1 MSLAEQLEK
10 IRAGSAKRLPE
21 HTRAV
26 MAAGTQA
33 LRDNGLMDRALNA
46 GDRLPAF
53 ALENAQ
59 STVVRSDELLARGP
73 MVVTV
78 FRGVW

>member
-1 MSLAEQLEK
+1 MSLAEQLDK
-10 IRAGSAKRLPE
+10 IRAGGAKRVPE
-21 HTRAV
+21 HKRAI
-26 MAAGTQA
+26 MAAATQA
-33 LRDNGLMDRALNA
+33 LRDSGIVDKALKP
-46 GDRLPAF
+46 GGKLPAF

-59 STVVRSDELLARGP
+59 GQVVRSGDLLAQGP

>member
-1 MSLAEQLEK
+1 MSLAEQLDK
-10 IRAGSAKRLPE
+10 IRAGGAKRLPE
-21 HTRAV
+21 DTRAV
-26 MAAGTQA
+26 MAAATKG
-33 LRDNGLMDRALNA
+33 LRDSDLLDRALNT

-59 STVVRSDELLARGP
+59 GTVVRSDALLAKGP

>member
-1 MSLAEQLEK
+1 
-10 IRAGSAKRLPE
+10 
-21 HTRAV
+21 
-26 MAAGTQA
+26 
-33 LRDNGLMDRALNA
+33 LNT

-59 STVVRSDELLARGP
+59 GTVVRSDALLAKGP